1 MKKTKPSLARQA
13 RWGERIAEAI
23 VKIVALGSI
32 ASVLLILVF
41 VGKEALPLLTSSDVH
56 KEITFGGLFA
66 ATRPARTWQPV
77 SEVPKYNVWPLFAG
91 TLKVT
96 LVALVFAV
104 PLSVA
109 AAVFVGEYAPKRVR
123 EIVKPAIELLAGVPS
138 VVVGFF
144 ALVVLASWVQHA
156 FGTEH
161 RLNALVA
168 GIGLSFAICPVV
180 FTVSEDALR
189 AVPGSYR
196 TAALAL
202 GSTPAQTLL
211 RVVLP
216 AATPGIAAAIVL
228 GFGRAIG
235 ETMIVVLASGNAAL
249 LDGNLGHSTRTIT
262 ATIAQELG
270 EVVVGS
276 AALSRAL
283 RARRDLVSL
292 HVRRELARRAH
303 RLRHAQEAP
312 GDEIESA
319 LARIDGATRPTAFS
333 SVSPRLRA

>member
-1 MKKTKPSLARQA
+1 MSDVQRTEILATTAEKKSSKRTLARTA
-13 RWGERIAEAI
+13 RWGELACETL

-41 VGKEALPLLTSSDVH
+41 VGKEALPLLTSAEVH
-56 KEITFGGLFA
+56 REVTPGALFA
-66 ATRPARTWQPV
+66 ATSSGATWQPV
-77 SEVPKYNVWPLFAG
+77 SEVPKYNVWPLFVG

-96 LVALVFAV
+96 LIALLIAV

-144 ALVVLASWVQHA
+144 ALVVLAGWVQHA

-168 GIGLSFAICPVV
+168 GLGLSFAICPVV

-196 TAALAL
+196 TSALAL
-202 GSTPAQTLL
+202 GSTPSQTLL

-228 GFGRAIG
+228 GFGRAVG

-249 LDGNLGHSTRTIT
+249 LDGSLGHSTRTIT

-276 AALSRAL
+276 PHYRVLFALGAMLFLATFAVNFFGERV
-283 RARRDLVSL
+283 VSGMRKKL
-292 HVRRELARRAH
+292 
-303 RLRHAQEAP
+303 Q
-312 GDEIESA
+312 GSK
-319 LARIDGATRPTAFS
+319 
-333 SVSPRLRA
+333 